1 MDGQGERAPEHD
13 WWSRLYGEENAD
25 VGRAPVGDTVD
36 ERFDS
41 ASRATTAFPAQGGA
55 PPERSTDEDGPARPA
70 GTAGGGDEDRSG
82 AGRSDAGRTLPLGTR
97 RPSVPRGRDGTS
109 STEAGKPRPTGPPE
123 GSGPLDPAPPRADPT
138 GRPAATG
145 AADAPEAFDSANA
158 GAAGGSAEVTEVSGQ
173 RRGRESRHRP
183 PPGEERPAEEES
195 SSARK
200 EADSGARGG
209 DRPADDPARGPA
221 TAAVVPSP
229 GRPETGAAAT
239 GRGQSASEP
248 AAEPAVRP
256 ATRRLLRARAAAL
269 PDPSGDGA
277 RRGRGAA
284 GEREY
289 IGDRPPT
296 YEPEPTVLPTADP
309 ERLGELVPDTV
320 LDGTRHGTL
329 TVRAVSQRGDS
340 GRFRGRPRGD
350 ALLTAGFGVGE
361 EGLLLVAVASGSRAA
376 SAGHLAAREVC
387 EWIGGA
393 IGRSRVRLVE
403 DLREGRRSA
412 LKSGLGRLT
421 ARSLG
426 RLRASAAQQGLDPA
440 DYTAG
445 LRCLLLPADP
455 RCRVRLFFGV
465 GPGGLFRLRDG
476 SWQDLEPA
484 SPAGPTVAGG
494 GLEPGVAPGPGAED
508 LTGPATGGP
517 TGSGESGPEPVTPPF
532 LFRTSLAE
540 AGDTL
545 LLCSGGM
552 AGPLRGEREFRAV
565 LAERWSGAEAPG
577 LADFLADVQLRA
589 KGYADD
595 RTAVGVWEGRSI

>member
-1 MDGQGERAPEHD
+1 MGPAPSDAAPPRERAEAGTSGAVEPPT
-13 WWSRLYGEENAD
+13 
-25 VGRAPVGDTVD
+25 VPGRAV
-36 ERFDS
+36 S
-41 ASRATTAFPAQGGA
+41 
-55 PPERSTDEDGPARPA
+55 PPERS
-70 GTAGGGDEDRSG
+70 
-82 AGRSDAGRTLPLGTR
+82 
-97 RPSVPRGRDGTS
+97 V
-109 STEAGKPRPTGPPE
+109 RPT
-123 GSGPLDPAPPRADPT
+123 
-138 GRPAATG
+138 
-145 AADAPEAFDSANA
+145 
-158 GAAGGSAEVTEVSGQ
+158 
-173 RRGRESRHRP
+173 
-183 PPGEERPAEEES
+183 
-195 SSARK
+195 
-200 EADSGARGG
+200 
-209 DRPADDPARGPA
+209 
-221 TAAVVPSP
+221 
-229 GRPETGAAAT
+229 
-239 GRGQSASEP
+239 
-248 AAEPAVRP
+248 
-256 ATRRLLRARAAAL
+256 TRRLLRSRATAASERSASEA
-269 PDPSGDGA
+269 SGGSG

-309 ERLGELVPDTV
+309 ERLGDLVPDTV
-320 LDGTRHGTL
+320 LDGTRHGAL

-350 ALLTAGFGVGE
+350 ALLTAGFGTGD

-376 SAGHLAAREVC
+376 AAGHLAAREVC

-393 IGRSRVRLVE
+393 IGRSRARLVE
-403 DLREGRRSA
+403 DMREGRRSA

-455 RCRVRLFFGV
+455 RCQVRLFFGV

-476 SWQDLEPA
+476 SWQDLEPSA
-484 SPAGPTVAGG
+484 PPGATVPGATVPGG
-494 GLEPGVAPGPGAED
+494 GLPAGGLEAGVPPGAGAGGPSAPG
-508 LTGPATGGP
+508 
-517 TGSGESGPEPVTPPF
+517 GSASEPVTPPF

-540 AGDTL
+540 PGDRL

-552 AGPLRGEREFRAV
+552 AEPMRGERGFRAV
-565 LAERWSGAEAPG
+565 LADRWSGAEAPG

-595 RTAVGVWEGRSI
+595 RTAVVVWE